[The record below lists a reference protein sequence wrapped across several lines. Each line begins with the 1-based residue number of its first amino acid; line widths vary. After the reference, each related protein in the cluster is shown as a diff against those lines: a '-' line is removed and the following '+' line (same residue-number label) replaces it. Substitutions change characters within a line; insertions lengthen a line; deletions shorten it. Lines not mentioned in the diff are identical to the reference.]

1 MSAPATLLRRI
12 LAGLLPI
19 LTQVTAADSWPQ
31 WRGPNRDGTIN
42 APAWPKSLD
51 EQNLRQRWKVELGP
65 SYSGPIVTADRVFT
79 TESREARAETVRAF
93 DRTTG
98 RELWKVEWEGA
109 IKVPFFAR
117 ANGDWIRSTPAWD
130 GDALYVAG
138 MRDVLVCL
146 DGQDGSVRWRHDFPK
161 EDRTEVPTF
170 GFVCSPLIDGDS
182 VYVQA
187 GEGLARLDKKSGKVQ
202 WRSLQDG
209 GGMNGS
215 AFSSPILATLAGK
228 RQLVV
233 QTRTRLA
240 GVDPENGSEIWS
252 TPVEAFRGMN
262 ILTPLVVSSNRVFT
276 STYGGKTQAFDIV
289 QDTNSFK
296 AVPAWSYK
304 AQGYMTSPVLIDGH
318 AYLHLKNQRALC
330 IDTSTGTERWTS
342 SEGFGKYWSLV
353 ANQDRILAL
362 DERGV
367 LLLLNA
373 NPSRLEILSRRKLA
387 DDSWAHV
394 AVAGQ
399 EIFIRELN
407 ALTAYDWS
415 DPEAR

>member
-1 MSAPATLLRRI
+1 MFAPATLLPRI

-19 LTQVTAADSWPQ
+19 FTQINAADSWPQ

-98 RELWKVEWEGA
+98 RELWKAEWEGA

-240 GVDPENGSEIWS
+240 GVDPVNGSEIWS

-296 AVPAWSYK
+296 VVPAWSYK

-330 IDTSTGTERWTS
+330 IDASTGTERWTS

-407 ALTAYDWS
+407 ALAAYDWS
-415 DPEAR
+415 TPEAR